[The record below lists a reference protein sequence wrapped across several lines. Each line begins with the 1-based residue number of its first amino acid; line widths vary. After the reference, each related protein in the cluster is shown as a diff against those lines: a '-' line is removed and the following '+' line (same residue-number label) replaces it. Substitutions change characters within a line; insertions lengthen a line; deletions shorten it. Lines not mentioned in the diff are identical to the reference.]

1 MNTIK
6 AKTLRNL
13 NELRLVSKDK
23 PGWYQWWAPDAAL
36 KILLRDQFSELYP
49 LLTPGSGALDGFRY
63 IYVGV
68 AIKESIQ
75 KRLNWHVNQVHTC
88 SCIKHGTLSTLRQS
102 ISSLAGYSQGDE
114 AATNAVIDMLVIA
127 YLPVD
132 LPIRSLEAKRNIEAV
147 EREEMARHI
156 LPLNIKNNHQ
166 SVLFT
171 FKNLLT
177 AARAASKQRYFQIQQ
192 EVSA

>member
-13 NELRLVSKDK
+13 NELGIVSKDK

-75 KRLNWHVNQVHTC
+75 ARLNWHVNQAHTF

-102 ISSLAGYSQGDE
+102 ISSLAGNSQGDE
-114 AATNAVIDMLVIA
+114 TATNEVIDMLMVA
-127 YLPVD
+127 YFPVD
-132 LPIRSLEAKRNIEAV
+132 LPMRSHEARTLIEKIERN
-147 EREEMARHI
+147 EMSINI
-156 LPLNIKNNHQ
+156 LPLNIQHNYQ
-166 SVLFT
+166 PSIT
-171 FKNLLT
+171 SFKKLLKVTRKTAKLQYFHNL
-177 AARAASKQRYFQIQQ
+177 Q
-192 EVSA
+192 